1 MTLLSACPG
10 TYFNCIMFM
19 VASSVVTTIMI
30 LNYHHRKADTHNMPA
45 WVRIIFLQWIPWFL
59 RMSRPGE
66 KITLKTLTIQSK
78 MKELD
83 PPSKSLL
90 ANVLDME
97 DDYRPTVPPPPLPPS
112 NHHNHLSPPLSNHIN
127 NHNHAHKNGGLFR
140 YFLSFYHLIAFD
152 KDERLNLFFMKANE
166 LGPKVDVSSAQR
178 LIIPGTNPKP
188 LGAFSKSRQK
198 FSWLFQISF
207 FGKFLVFFLQIGYL
221 GQFL

>member
-1 MTLLSACPG
+1 MNQMTG

-127 NHNHAHKNGGLFR
+127 HNHAHKNGGLFR
-140 YFLSFYHLIAFD
+140 YD
-152 KDERLNLFFMKANE
+152 DMTW
-166 LGPKVDVSSAQR
+166 Q
-178 LIIPGTNPKP
+178 T
-188 LGAFSKSRQK
+188 
-198 FSWLFQISF
+198 
-207 FGKFLVFFLQIGYL
+207 
-221 GQFL
+221 

>member
-1 MTLLSACPG
+1 MCQYKYFFSFKCTLPPCLRDQFDFHLSLTVFSPPG

-127 NHNHAHKNGGLFR
+127 HNHAHKNGGLFR
-140 YFLSFYHLIAFD
+140 YD
-152 KDERLNLFFMKANE
+152 DMTW
-166 LGPKVDVSSAQR
+166 Q
-178 LIIPGTNPKP
+178 T
-188 LGAFSKSRQK
+188 
-198 FSWLFQISF
+198 
-207 FGKFLVFFLQIGYL
+207 
-221 GQFL
+221 